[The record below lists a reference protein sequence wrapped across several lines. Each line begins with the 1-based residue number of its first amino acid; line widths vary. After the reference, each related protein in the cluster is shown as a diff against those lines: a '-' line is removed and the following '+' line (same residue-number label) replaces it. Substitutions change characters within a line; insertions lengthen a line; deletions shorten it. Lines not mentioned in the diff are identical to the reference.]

1 MFDGLDEA
9 DQLPLI
15 SGEFSMSWCD
25 GLPEECDR
33 IVTLV

>member
-15 SGEFSMSWCD
+15 CGKFSMSWRD
-25 GLPEECDR
+25 GLAEEHDW
-33 IVTLV
+33 IVALV